1 MPPAPADPEVQVAA
15 EVPST
20 PMPDD
25 RVLRATRVVSIVI
38 VPFLLLA
45 WAVLYPWP
53 SDTGRLFAWTIKAHL
68 SAMVLGSAYLG
79 GAYFFVRAAGASGW
93 HTIKAGFPP
102 VGLFA
107 TLMGVATLLHWET
120 FVHGHVAFWLWVLL
134 YFTTPF
140 LIAWVWWRNRVH
152 DAPAAADD
160 LRLPGAAAAVIAG
173 VGGLAL
179 VTGLFLFVAPATA
192 VSIWPWPLTP
202 LTARVMGA
210 VFCLGSAGL
219 GAIREQ
225 RWSSARIPVQVA
237 LVMLVLLVVAGVR
250 GRSSLD
256 PARPLTWLFVVGFV
270 GLTLSTAALYVRME
284 RRSP

>member
-1 MPPAPADPEVQVAA
+1 MAA
-15 EVPST
+15 EVLSVT
-20 PMPDD
+20 TPDD
-25 RVLRATRVVSIVI
+25 RVLRATRVVSLVI

-53 SDTGRLFAWTIKAHL
+53 SDTGRLFAWTIASHV

-79 GAYFFVRAAGASGW
+79 GAYFFVRAARATRW

-107 TLMGVATLLHWET
+107 TLMGIATLLHWDK
-120 FVHGHVAFWLWVLL
+120 FSHAHVAFWLWVLL

-140 LIAWVWWRNRVH
+140 LIAWVWWRNRPH
-152 DAPAAADD
+152 DAPASPDEV
-160 LRLPGAAAAVIAG
+160 RLPGTAAWVIVA

-179 VTGLFLFVAPATA
+179 ITGLFLFLVPAAA

-210 VFCLGSAGL
+210 VFALGSAGL
-219 GAIREQ
+219 GALWER

-237 LVMLVLLVVAGVR
+237 LVMLLLLVVAGVR
-250 GRSSLD
+250 GRAELD
-256 PARPLTWLFVVGFV
+256 LTRPLTWLFVVGFT
-270 GLTLSTAALYVRME
+270 GLTVATLALYVGME
-284 RRSP
+284 RRSR